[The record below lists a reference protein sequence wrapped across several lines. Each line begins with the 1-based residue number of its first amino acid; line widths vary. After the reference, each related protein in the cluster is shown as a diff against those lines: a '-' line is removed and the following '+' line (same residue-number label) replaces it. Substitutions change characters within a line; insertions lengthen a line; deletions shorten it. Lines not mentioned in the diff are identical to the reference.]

1 MDQPE
6 PHTNLKLE
14 LDRCVKCGMCLP
26 ECPTYRLTTDENESP
41 RGRLALIEGW
51 VDGRLPADD
60 RLKAHLDTC
69 LTCRRCERVC
79 PSQVRY
85 GLIIDQ
91 ARANMRQFS
100 STLLDALVRKPNYL
114 RVGTKFA
121 QALPLATSTPFGKL
135 HLMHQMAHALP
146 SAVAPPAPGEYPTPT
161 TQARGRVGL
170 FLGCATSVQQTRALY
185 AALRLLQYTGYTVII
200 SGNATC
206 CGAMAQHHGD
216 TKTVKRLADTN
227 RQAFDKSLDAVVSI
241 ASGCGTH
248 LDGLNPGL
256 PAPHYDI
263 CDFLLTKDHLNTR
276 HFKPFPHKVLLHTPC
291 TVENLYRGA
300 HWAGNLLAM
309 IPELVIESIGEP
321 GQCCGSAGDY
331 MFRHR
336 ETAIH
341 LRQPILE
348 YIKSSNADTLLTSN
362 IGCALHIAQGLME
375 QGRRIDVLHPIEIL
389 YRQLKD

>member
-51 VDGRLPADD
+51 VDGRLRADNT
-60 RLKAHLDTC
+60 LKAHLDTC

-85 GLIIDQ
+85 GQIIDQ
-91 ARANMRQFS
+91 ARADMRQS
-100 STLLDALVRKPNYL
+100 SSILLDALVRKPSYL
-114 RVGTKFA
+114 RLGTKLA
-121 QALPLATSTPFGKL
+121 QALPLATSTPFGKF

-146 SAVAPPAPGEYPTPT
+146 STGKPPTPGEYPALSKRA
-161 TQARGRVGL
+161 QGRVAL
-170 FLGCATSVQQTRALY
+170 FLGCATSAQQTDALH
-185 AALRLLQYTGYTVII
+185 AALRLLQYAGYAVII
-200 SGNATC
+200 SHNARC

-216 TKTVKRLADTN
+216 AKTAKRLADTN
-227 RQAFDKSLDAVVSI
+227 RQAFDTSLDAVISI
-241 ASGCGTH
+241 ASGCGSH
-248 LDGLNPGL
+248 LDSLNPGL
-256 PAPHYDI
+256 PTPHHDI
-263 CDFLLTKDHLNTR
+263 CDFLLTHGNLNTT
-276 HFKPFPHKVLLHTPC
+276 HFKPMPQKVLLHTPC

-300 HWAGNLLAM
+300 HWAAALLAM
-309 IPELVIESIGEP
+309 IPELVIAPVGEP

-336 ETAIH
+336 ETAVR
-341 LRQPILE
+341 LRQPLLE
-348 YIKSSNADTLLTSN
+348 HAKTSDAEILLTSN
-362 IGCALHIAQGLME
+362 IGCALHIAQGLMR
-375 QGRRIDVLHPIEIL
+375 QRHRIKILHPVDIL
-389 YRQLKD
+389 YRQLNV